1 MSQHKTLLMQK
12 IDEASERNIPNIYA
26 NKAKFQAEQQAE
38 TAEND
43 SKPKAF
49 KSPTSGCLI
58 LLDE

>member
-12 IDEASERNIPNIYA
+12 LDEASERNIPKIYA
-26 NKAKFQAEQQAE
+26 TRAEKLARQQAE
-38 TAEND
+38 TADND
-43 SKPKAF
+43 SQPKAI